1 MSPAIALSLLLSGT
15 AQPAPE
21 AQPPSIRWEKSFE
34 DAMKKARKVGKPVIV
49 DFWADWCAWCH
60 RLDRSTYADPFVAE
74 RAQDFVAVKVDTEGS
89 RREMDVAMKYEVT
102 SLPTIVF
109 LSPQGHQIARVN
121 GFQGPGQFPRTLE
134 VALAMA
140 RRVMAWE
147 ADLDRDPGDA
157 QALAAL
163 GTHLYEQQYFDE
175 ARELLGKAVERD
187 EDEPTEERR
196 RIRMQLAILEH
207 IEHNFAAA
215 EKLVKEALAL
225 QPTSDED
232 EPKLL
237 FVLGRTYVSWGRRAE
252 GVATMQVIVRQYPQS
267 PLAQKARETLTSLGQ
282 R

>member
-1 MSPAIALSLLLSGT
+1 MSPAIALTLLLSGA
-15 AQPAPE
+15 AQPASE
-21 AQPPSIRWEKSFE
+21 AQAPTIKWEKSFE
-34 DAMKKARKVGKPVIV
+34 DAMKKARKAGKPVIV

-74 RAQDFVAVKVDTEGS
+74 KAQDFVAVKVDTEGS

-109 LSPQGHQIARVN
+109 LSPQGRQIARVN
-121 GFQGPGQFPRTLE
+121 GFQGPGQFPRTLD

-147 ADLDRDPGDA
+147 SDLDRDPDDA
-157 QALAAL
+157 RALAAL

-175 ARELLGKAVERD
+175 ARELLRKAVARD
-187 EDEPTEERR
+187 EEEPAEERR

-225 QPTSDED
+225 QPSDED

-252 GVATMQVIVRQYPQS
+252 GVATMEVIVRQYPQS

>member
-1 MSPAIALSLLLSGT
+1 MSPAIALSLLLSGA
-15 AQPAPE
+15 AQPVSE
-21 AQPPSIRWEKSFE
+21 VQPPSIRWEKSFE
-34 DAMKKARKVGKPVIV
+34 DAMKKARKAGKPVIV

-121 GFQGPGQFPRTLE
+121 GFQGPGQFPRTLD
-134 VALAMA
+134 VALAMG

-147 ADLDRDPGDA
+147 TDLDRDPDDA
-157 QALAAL
+157 RALAAL

-175 ARELLGKAVERD
+175 ARELLKKAVARD

-196 RIRMQLAILEH
+196 RIRMQLAILQH

-252 GVATMQVIVRQYPQS
+252 GVATMQVILRQYPQS
-267 PLAQKARETLTSLGQ
+267 PLAEKARETLTSLGQ